1 MVSSIAAF
9 GMPRRSSTAFY
20 FCIDRN
26 IWKEHAGAMALSP
39 TVSRFVL
46 HWGEMGTRWG
56 VNRTVAQIHALLFIS
71 GRPMHADEIV
81 DTLEVARS
89 NVSTSLR
96 ELQGWGLV
104 RLVHLSGDRR
114 DHFETSAHVWEL
126 MRTIVK
132 ERQRREID
140 PTISVLQQLLA
151 DPAMRQEPAAVKRR
165 MEQTL
170 DLLETLTAWSEE
182 MLKLDTETLT
192 QVLKLG
198 ARIKKLLAKTG
209 GATTGEDMTGPSLL
223 GP

>member
-1 MVSSIAAF
+1 M
-9 GMPRRSSTAFY
+9 T
-20 FCIDRN
+20 
-26 IWKEHAGAMALSP
+26 LSP

-46 HWGEMGTRWG
+46 HWGEMGSRWG
-56 VNRTVAQIHALLFIS
+56 VNRTMSQIHALLFIA
-71 GRPMHADEIV
+71 GRPMHAEEIV
-81 DTLEVARS
+81 EALEVARS

-114 DHFETSAHVWEL
+114 DHYETSSHVWEL

-132 ERQRREID
+132 ERQRREIN
-140 PTISVLQQLLA
+140 PTIAVLQQLLA
-151 DPAMRQEPAAVKRR
+151 DPAVRQEPAAVKLRL
-165 MEQTL
+165 EQTL
-170 DLLETLTAWSEE
+170 DLLETLTVWSEE

-198 ARIKKLLAKTG
+198 ARIKKLLGKSGPRAG
-209 GATTGEDMTGPSLL
+209 DDDMTAAGLL